1 MEDEEDDLYGSA
13 SPDNAEQAPA
23 NGDAQVKTEQMD
35 VSEEEEDSEDDIQ
48 ITTERPEGVK
58 SESVP
63 PRATS
68 AKPQSAPQD
77 RTASIDPS
85 PPSKIPKTEHATS
98 TTTTTYK
105 GAPTH
110 AGKEGKDFPQ
120 IRTSTINLEANPNW
134 PGVNKPITLLD
145 IDADLA
151 ENSKLWR
158 LPGTDQT
165 DFFNYGF
172 DEYTWTQYC
181 VRQQNMAGTIAQ
193 QKDEDMQMKAM
204 LGGGGMPGMP
214 GPAPPGMPDMDQMMQ
229 MMMSQGMDPSK
240 MDMNQFM
247 AMMGGMPGGP
257 GGGGHTPQPGGPGF
271 GGQGGFGGQQG
282 QGQFQPPS
290 GPSGGGQGFGGGM
303 NTEGLSAQQIA
314 IMQQEQGGMGGHGGG
329 GGRGAGQHG
338 VHGVATIG
346 GTASR
351 SR

>member
-1 MEDEEDDLYGSA
+1 M
-13 SPDNAEQAPA
+13 
-23 NGDAQVKTEQMD
+23 
-35 VSEEEEDSEDDIQ
+35 
-48 ITTERPEGVK
+48 RPQ
-58 SESVP
+58 SNTPHSP

-68 AKPQSAPQD
+68 AKPQPAQQD

-85 PPSKIPKTEHATS
+85 PPSKIPKTEHATTTS
-98 TTTTTYK
+98 TTNTTTYK

-120 IRTSTINLEANPNW
+120 IRTSTINLSANPTW
-134 PGVNKPITLLD
+134 PGANKPITLLD

-204 LGGGGMPGMP
+204 LGGGGMNMGGGP
-214 GPAPPGMPDMDQMMQ
+214 GPAAPPGMPDMDQMMS

-240 MDMNQFM
+240 MDFQQF
-247 AMMGGMPGGP
+247 AGMMGGMPGGP
-257 GGGGHTPQPGGPGF
+257 GNGGTPQPGF
-271 GGQGGFGGQQG
+271 GGQGAFGGQ

-290 GPSGGGQGFGGGM
+290 GPSGQGFGGM
-303 NTEGLSAQQIA
+303 NTEGMSQQQIA

-329 GGRGAGQHG
+329 AGRGRGNRRG
-338 VHGVATIG
+338 RGYY
-346 GTASR
+346 
-351 SR
+351 

>member
-1 MEDEEDDLYGSA
+1 M
-13 SPDNAEQAPA
+13 
-23 NGDAQVKTEQMD
+23 
-35 VSEEEEDSEDDIQ
+35 
-48 ITTERPEGVK
+48 
-58 SESVP
+58 
-63 PRATS
+63 
-68 AKPQSAPQD
+68 KPQATTHD

-85 PPSKIPKTEHATS
+85 PPSKVPKTEHTS
-98 TTTTTYK
+98 STATTTLK

-120 IRTSTINLEANPNW
+120 IRTSSVNLNANPNW

-181 VRQQNMAGTIAQ
+181 VRQQNMSGTIAQ
-193 QKDEDMQMKAM
+193 QKNEDMQMKAM
-204 LGGGGMPGMP
+204 LGMGGGDGGGGMPGMP
-214 GPAPPGMPDMDQMMQ
+214 GPAPPGMPGMDQMMQ
-229 MMMSQGMDPSK
+229 MMSQGMDPSK

-247 AMMGGMPGGP
+247 AMMGGMPGGGP
-257 GGGGHTPQPGGPGF
+257 GGHTPQPPSGPGF
-271 GGQGGFGGQQG
+271 GGQAGFGGQSPHP

-290 GPSGGGQGFGGGM
+290 GPSGGQGFGPGGM
-303 NTEGLSAQQIA
+303 NTEGMSAQQLA

-329 GGRGAGQHG
+329 GGGRGRGRRG
-338 VHGVATIG
+338 RGFY
-346 GTASR
+346 
-351 SR
+351 